1 MKRSILKE
9 IIREELYKYMAEVDV
24 LSSLDEKSVPEPYD
38 RTGRRRMTK
47 VQITRRDRIGKAM
60 KRKDKLVQKF
70 QDTHG
75 DDWESYLW
83 ATATNVAMGGG
94 K

>member
-9 IIREELYKYMAEVDV
+9 IIREELYKYIAEVDV
-24 LSSLDEKSVPEPYD
+24 LSTLDEKSVPEPYN
-38 RTGRRRMTK
+38 RKERRRMTK
-47 VQITRRDRIGKAM
+47 TQITRRDRIGKAM

-70 QDTHG
+70 QDKHG

-83 ATATNVAMGGG
+83 ASATNIAMGGR